1 MLCPARESVGP
12 ARPGGTSDA
21 SPLGSGREPS
31 GRCTALILVEL
42 LARNEEMVEQLR
54 EEGRGVDGA
63 NGLIARLI
71 GHHEQAAKLLRTQLR
86 AADNGLA

>member
-1 MLCPARESVGP
+1 
-12 ARPGGTSDA
+12 
-21 SPLGSGREPS
+21 
-31 GRCTALILVEL
+31 LILVEL